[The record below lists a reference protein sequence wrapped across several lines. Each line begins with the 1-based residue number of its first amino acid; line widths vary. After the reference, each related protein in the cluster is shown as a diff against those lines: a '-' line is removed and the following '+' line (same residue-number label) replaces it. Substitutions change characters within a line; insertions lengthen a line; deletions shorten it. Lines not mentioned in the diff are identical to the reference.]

1 MKSNFIGIHLLENKK
16 AILIL
21 ANNIGTSD
29 NLNELFLSNWALSG
43 WSNFIFFKKH
53 CYHEVVLK
61 GSKRY
66 LSSYV
71 KTRLINEAS
80 SYKDDDSLK
89 DSPIAKDIIK
99 RVAQGQKFN
108 ISKIAHDYKVSFV
121 EAGQLHN
128 NLIEIEENKE
138 SLNKEELAFKNEELC
153 RAILNDNFLFDYLS
167 KLLLKRG
174 NNLEDMI
181 ISILSDYVHDYEL
194 MNDPSVKDLIN
205 DIEKG
210 NIDKETINIGKIQI
224 HLRVGFLKAE
234 RIYNLLL
241 MKGYLNK
248 DK

>member
-1 MKSNFIGIHLLENKK
+1 M
-16 AILIL
+16 
-21 ANNIGTSD
+21 
-29 NLNELFLSNWALSG
+29 
-43 WSNFIFFKKH
+43 
-53 CYHEVVLK
+53 VLK

>member
-1 MKSNFIGIHLLENKK
+1 MEDKLKELYKK
-16 AILIL
+16 ALL
-21 ANNIGTSD
+21 CNND
-29 NLNELFLSNWALSG
+29 NQEE
-43 WSNFIFFKKH
+43 I
-53 CYHEVVLK
+53 
-61 GSKRY
+61 
-66 LSSYV
+66 SSYV

-121 EAGQLHN
+121 EAGQLYN

>member
-1 MKSNFIGIHLLENKK
+1 MIDKLTELYKK
-16 AILIL
+16 ALL
-21 ANNIGTSD
+21 CNN
-29 NLNELFLSNWALSG
+29 NN
-43 WSNFIFFKKH
+43 
-53 CYHEVVLK
+53 HEEI
-61 GSKRY
+61 
-66 LSSYV
+66 SSYV

-80 SYKDDDSLK
+80 SAEDDVSLK
-89 DSPIAKDIIK
+89 DNPIAKDIIK

-121 EAGQLHN
+121 EAGQLYN
-128 NLIEIEENKE
+128 SLIEIEDNKE
-138 SLNKEELAFKNEELC
+138 TLNKEELVFKSEELC
-153 RAILNDNFLFDYLS
+153 RAILNDNFLFDYLY

-181 ISILSDYVHDYEL
+181 ISILSDYVHDYEF